1 MTVLQTL
8 FLLTALALTSSGLAA
23 TNGGNDWLKPAREAL
38 NVARQTLQSFDP
50 AQQIKQRL
58 ADVEA
63 EMAACQSLLLEA
75 RTLGDDIRSA
85 RDNVLKVRLL
95 GRGPDIWNVTLVN
108 LQQAGTLPGTVQAFL
123 LDRLQVKQL
132 RTNSL
137 IILGIVSAL
146 ALALGLWWRRQWRQR
161 LMHVAGEGIAAD
173 LSGSLQACLAR
184 RLPLILA
191 LAAATVVLLLV
202 LPSEP
207 LPPVVALLISML
219 VYLGGL
225 TLSQALLNPCPPAA
239 SFFGIDPAYARALSR
254 RIHGLLFLV
263 LALIL
268 ILSTVSLANCNSSG
282 DRQLK

>member
-207 LPPVVALLISML
+207 MPPVVALLISML

-268 ILSTVSLANCNSSG
+268 IFSTVSLANCNSSG